1 MSLSPLPLLA
11 VAAYSGTGKTTLLQ
25 QLIPLLDQYGLRVGI
40 IKHTHH
46 KMDVDTPGKDSYV
59 LRKAGARQTM
69 VASSARW
76 ALMTENV
83 PAQMPSL
90 AWLAGQMDPSL
101 LDLILVEGFKHES
114 VNKIALHRSA
124 TGQDWRTLIDSH
136 VIAIASDVRLDSALP
151 QLNINQPADI
161 ARFIVDWL
169 AHA

>member
-1 MSLSPLPLLA
+1 MTLSPLPLLA

-46 KMDVDTPGKDSYV
+46 KMDVDTPGKDSYM

-69 VASSARW
+69 VASASRW

-90 AWLAGQMDPSL
+90 EWLAGQMDPSL
-101 LDLILVEGFKHES
+101 LDLILVEGFKHEPIS
-114 VNKIALHRSA
+114 KIALYRSA

-151 QLNINQPADI
+151 QLDINRPADV
-161 ARFIVDWL
+161 ARFIMDWL
-169 AHA
+169 AQS